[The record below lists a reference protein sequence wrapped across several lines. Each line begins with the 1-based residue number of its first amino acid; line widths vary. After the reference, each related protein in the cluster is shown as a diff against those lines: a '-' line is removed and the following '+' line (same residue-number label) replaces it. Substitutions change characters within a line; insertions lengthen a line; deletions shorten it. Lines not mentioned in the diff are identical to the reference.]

1 MANKLYEESSVQ
13 AIADAIRAKNGS
25 ADMYTIGQMASAVS
39 SLPSGGKRY
48 ARVVVG
54 TSTAGWTAED
64 CDYLC
69 DGTNDEVEIQAAID
83 EVEAAGGGSVVIL
96 NGTYNCVIKKENTGF
111 APAINVSGNVSVSG
125 NTLGTLLYF
134 TTQEGEYI
142 SISDNVRAIAVDPSG
157 GNFHLSNL
165 TIQFSN
171 PSAISS
177 ATVFAAVGVVNSS
190 WTTETSFVVEGVRFI
205 GWQYGVWTR
214 GNRRTAISGCQFE
227 NSEYGYGIIISG
239 SGVTVNNCTFDCVK
253 GILLYGTGNVF
264 GCTFLITE
272 QNIGI
277 EAKLTDDYDTAIISG
292 NTFSCKNVPS
302 DLSGTR
308 MWGTGI
314 SVRNS
319 SSLVIDGNI
328 FDFMEIAKYNS
339 SVQSEDDKV
348 FYATIEYYQNK
359 RLAAYTSFICNNLF
373 IAEGVYIDDPE
384 TQAKNLVQANNQVSQ
399 YFA

>member
-25 ADMYTIGQMASAVS
+25 ADTYTIGQMATAVTN
-39 SLPSGGKRY
+39 LTSGGVRTC
-48 ARVVVG
+48 RVVVG
-54 TSTAGWTAED
+54 TSTAEWTEAD

-83 EVEAAGGGSVVIL
+83 EVEAAGGGHVVIL
-96 NGTYNCVIKKENTGF
+96 NGTYNCVIKQENSRF
-111 APAINVSGNVSVSG
+111 APPISVSGNVDIAG
-125 NTLGTLLYF
+125 NSLGTLIYF
-134 TTQEGEYI
+134 STKEGEYI
-142 SISDNVRAIAVDPSG
+142 SGADDVRAITVDPSG

-165 TIQFSN
+165 TIQFSD
-171 PSAISS
+171 PSS
-177 ATVFAAVGVVNSS
+177 ARYASVFAAVGVLNGSGP
-190 WTTETSFVVEGVRFI
+190 TETSFVVEGVRFI
-205 GWQYGVWTR
+205 GWQSGVWTY
-214 GNRRTAISGCQFE
+214 GNRRTVISGCQFE
-227 NSEYGYGIIISG
+227 NSAGRGIEILG
-239 SGVTVNNCTFDCVK
+239 SGVTVNNCTFDCIK
-253 GILLYGTGNVF
+253 GILLYATGNVF
-264 GCTFLITE
+264 GCTFWITE
-272 QNIGI
+272 GSIGI
-277 EAKLTDDYDTAIISG
+277 EAKLTGTDNSAIISG
-292 NTFSCKNVPS
+292 NTFACKNLPS
-302 DLSGTR
+302 DLSETS

-314 SVRNS
+314 YVGSS

-359 RLAAYTSFICNNLF
+359 RFAAYTSFICNNLF